1 MSTEQS
7 AESVNNP
14 LLESLQND
22 LRYYADYLQGMAREI
37 IDSGTSKYPVFV
49 AHQERMGPDLGRVV
63 LQHEQ
68 LETRWSIHVS
78 IMEEFVK
85 KNVLSMEQFP
95 EFKKSWKDPE
105 HFMCVFVWAGAASS
119 FVYLPYEPMQPEEGA
134 EEEA

>member
-85 KNVLSMEQFP
+85 KNVLSLEQFP

-119 FVYLPYEPMQPEEGA
+119 FVYLPYEPLQPDDGA

>member
-85 KNVLSMEQFP
+85 KNVLSLEQFP